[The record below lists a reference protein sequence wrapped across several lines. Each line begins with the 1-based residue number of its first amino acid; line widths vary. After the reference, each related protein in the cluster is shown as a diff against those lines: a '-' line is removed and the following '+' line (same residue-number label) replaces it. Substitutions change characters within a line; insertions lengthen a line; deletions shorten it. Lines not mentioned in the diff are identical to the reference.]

1 MKTNIING
9 LGVCISLGLATWGA
23 AQLSSTPSNQ
33 ANVVTVDSH
42 PAPQAKNQSVV
53 HDERGNQ
60 VSIKDYQ
67 RIVSVNT
74 VADHVL
80 LQIVEPE
87 RLVGITHHSLESH
100 PESWRFGERSS
111 VQRATD
117 VEHILA
123 LKPDIVIIS
132 SFVNESVIARLQEA
146 DVAVFDLGDT
156 RGFVSLLKDIDAL
169 GQVLNVNTRAS
180 KLTERI
186 ERELQALEQAISGEK
201 KPAGIYLSMY
211 GDGFF
216 GGTTNTSFA
225 DMLAY
230 GGIDDLAPKHGYK
243 EWPQY
248 TPEQLLVMNPSL
260 IVTPQGMGAGIC
272 KHTILHQLAACKPG
286 GQIIEI
292 SSEYISDPGL
302 GIIQASA
309 SIQAAVQP

>member
-9 LGVCISLGLATWGA
+9 LGVCLSLGLATWGA
-23 AQLSSTPSNQ
+23 AQLSRTTSNQ
-33 ANVVTVDSH
+33 ANVVTVESRS
-42 PAPQAKNQSVV
+42 APQATNQSIVQDV
-53 HDERGNQ
+53 RGNG

-74 VADHVL
+74 VADHLL
-80 LQIVEPE
+80 LQLIEPQ
-87 RLVGITHHSLESH
+87 RLVGITHHSLASH
-100 PESWRFGERSS
+100 PENWRFGKQSS

-123 LKPDIVIIS
+123 LQPDIVIIS

-146 DVAVFDLGDT
+146 NVAVFDLGDT
-156 RGFVSLLKDIDAL
+156 RGFVSLLDDIGAL
-169 GQVLNVNTRAS
+169 GQVLNVNTRATQ
-180 KLTERI
+180 LTERI
-186 ERELQALEQAISGEK
+186 ERELQALEQAVSTEK
-201 KPAGIYLSMY
+201 RPAGMYLSMY
-211 GDGFF
+211 GDSFF

-225 DMLAY
+225 DMLSY
-230 GGIDDLAPKHGYK
+230 GGIDDLAAKHGYK

-260 IVTPQGMGAGIC
+260 IVTSQGLGSGIC
-272 KHTILHQLAACKPG
+272 NHPILYQLAACRKD

-302 GIIQASA
+302 GIIQAAA
-309 SIQAAVQP
+309 SIQAAAHP